1 MRQNQNRVISQF
13 FNMFFEIIGS
23 TCFFRIFWEMIID
36 SATFPVL
43 DRVRVDAIAGGTL
56 ESLEQTGATVE
67 QC

>member
-1 MRQNQNRVISQF
+1 
-13 FNMFFEIIGS
+13 MFFEIIGS